1 VLATPILTE
10 LLQSSLRLLTP
21 PNLILKNDEIV
32 KNIRKII
39 IIKILKL
46 YNLFFDDFPIYFQKY
61 FKILI
66 LDLNITNGECLQ

>member
-46 YNLFFDDFPIYFQKY
+46 YNLNNSF
-61 FKILI
+61 ILCS
-66 LDLNITNGECLQ
+66 LKR